1 MWLERQL
8 VRQQRPPWVRA
19 HAHWLRNPRKGFL
32 GKGRLWVPRMR
43 GADRVNWRPG
53 AIPGG
58 GTGPES
64 GRAWRP
70 EPRGVIW
77 QVYGQGVR
85 DGNWAKT
92 SRAKLS
98 ATGSPEEFRAGGRLG
113 QHSGGGKGPGS
124 QGAISREAGEG
135 LGSGSEDLGPPP
147 ARRGAPELSAAPRAA
162 TRWQQRL
169 AERRLPRVRLGRGG
183 PPRWGTGRRGG
194 VSFFF

>member
-1 MWLERQL
+1 ME
-8 VRQQRPPWVRA
+8 
-19 HAHWLRNPRKGFL
+19 
-32 GKGRLWVPRMR
+32 
-43 GADRVNWRPG
+43 
-53 AIPGG
+53 
-58 GTGPES
+58 TGPRS
-64 GRAWRP
+64 R
-70 EPRGVIW
+70 EPSLA
-77 QVYGQGVR
+77 QQG
-85 DGNWAKT
+85 A
-92 SRAKLS
+92 S
-98 ATGSPEEFRAGGRLG
+98 EEFRAGGRLG
-113 QHSGGGKGPGS
+113 QHSGGGQGPGS